1 MSCEAILWT
10 NVCVSMSSNW
20 RRLIFF
26 SFPEIE
32 SELMKIMIIMITGQH
47 LLLRQRRKRPKRKKG
62 RNDKS
67 GDVALI
73 RINIIYLLYW
83 PTHISSHTRSF
94 SLSLTHMHPH
104 HIISHTT
111 TLFITHVLSL
121 SLSHKRTFR
130 RKRTFKHLL
139 RWSCCTRAGNSNIIK
154 ITKIWKQKFWPNLVT
169 KNASFFRQWLK
180 NLIWNVVMHTYGLII
195 LALRL
200 SFSADSKDFFFR
212 LLHLDKKKHFL

>member
-1 MSCEAILWT
+1 
-10 NVCVSMSSNW
+10 MSSSLATIESSLEQNAAIKLSCHV
-20 RRLIFF
+20 RQFYGQTFVCPCLPIEGVLFF

-62 RNDKS
+62 RNNKS

-94 SLSLTHMHPH
+94 SLSLTCARTRTHMHPH

-121 SLSHKRTFR
+121 SFTQTHIHT
-130 RKRTFKHLL
+130 
-139 RWSCCTRAGNSNIIK
+139 
-154 ITKIWKQKFWPNLVT
+154 QKD
-169 KNASFFRQWLK
+169 
-180 NLIWNVVMHTYGLII
+180 I
-195 LALRL
+195 
-200 SFSADSKDFFFR
+200 
-212 LLHLDKKKHFL
+212 